1 MMKVTQK
8 ELKQMAQTMYAE
20 DVTNIS
26 TKQFIEV
33 SEEENGCF
41 DTIAYSHGIYGCTGK
56 LLRGYVTGKLY
67 VITRRSTA
75 LFMF

>member
-8 ELKQMAQTMYAE
+8 ELRQMAETMYAE
-20 DVTNIS
+20 DVTNVT
-26 TKQFIEV
+26 TKQFTEI
-33 SEEENGCF
+33 SDEEEGMF

-56 LLRGYVTGKLY
+56 LLRGYITGKLY
-67 VITRRSTA
+67 VITKRSTA